1 MEIESLSNIRV
12 TTLEHI
18 SREDLTD
25 SWNRCWQGYYYNMTY
40 MPDHLRVWLY
50 LSQVSLQHSC
60 AIYDEDKVVGFS
72 LLSMDRSDGWV
83 AGTCI
88 DPDFRR
94 QGLFASLMRTQLN
107 LATRIGLRHV
117 YLEVLEQNHALK
129 VYQSVGFTITRP
141 LNIYCAEKVRN
152 FSDRSFEAYFLEPI
166 SVEQYFESRR
176 SSFFQPSW
184 QRREEYLRRYRNCLA
199 VMNLAG
205 TAGALFAGENNVPL
219 LDVWSAT
226 AAGAEEV
233 ISTVLSQVNTPFSL
247 TNQPE
252 DWIVAYLSAQ
262 GIRPSAKQF
271 EMCVSLT

>member
-1 MEIESLSNIRV
+1 MSNIRL

-18 SREDLTD
+18 SREELTD

-40 MPDHLRVWLY
+40 MPDHLRAWLY

-60 AIYDEDKVVGFS
+60 AIYDEDEVVGFS
-72 LLSMDRSDGWV
+72 LLSMDGTDGWI

-88 DPDFRR
+88 DPSYRR
-94 QGLFASLMRTQLN
+94 KGLFASLMRSQLN
-107 LATRIGLRHV
+107 LATRIGLKQV

-129 VYQSVGFTITRP
+129 VYQSVGFTIARP
-141 LNIYCAEKVRN
+141 LNTYRAEKVRT
-152 FSDRSFEAYFLEPI
+152 FFDRSVEAFIVEPI
-166 SVEQYFESRR
+166 SVERYFKSRR
-176 SSFFQPSW
+176 SSFSHPSW
-184 QRREEYLRRYRNCLA
+184 QRRERYLRRYGHCLA

-226 AAGAEEV
+226 STGAEEV
-233 ISTVLSQVNTPFSL
+233 VSTVLSQVNTSFSL

-252 DWIVAYLSAQ
+252 DWIASYLSAQ

>member
-1 MEIESLSNIRV
+1 MSNIRL

-25 SWNRCWQGYYYNMTY
+25 SWNRCWRGYYYNMTY
-40 MPDHLRVWLY
+40 MPDHLRAWLY

-60 AIYDEDKVVGFS
+60 AIYDEDVVVGFS
-72 LLSMDRSDGWV
+72 LLSIDGTDGWI

-88 DPDFRR
+88 DPNYRR
-94 QGLFASLMRTQLN
+94 KGFFASLMRAQLN
-107 LATRIGLRHV
+107 LAQRIGLRQV
-117 YLEVLEQNHALK
+117 YLEVLAQNYALK
-129 VYQSVGFTITRP
+129 VYQSVGFAITRP
-141 LNIYCAEKVRN
+141 LNTYRAEKVRT
-152 FSDRSFEAYFLEPI
+152 FFDRSVEAFIVEPI
-166 SVEQYFESRR
+166 SVERYFENRR
-176 SSFFQPSW
+176 SSFSHPSW
-184 QRREEYLRRYRNCLA
+184 QRREGYLRRYGHCLA

-226 AAGAEEV
+226 STGAEEV
-233 ISTVLSQVNTPFSL
+233 VSTVLSQVNTSFSL

-252 DWIVAYLSAQ
+252 DWIVSYLSAQ